1 MRFPSLLFVK
11 SFSFWY
17 KKASQLHPWARIAAA
32 RTCSCHNA
40 LSRIIV
46 PRGTEARTISSSARP
61 GMQCRSVHA
70 RVIRG
75 VMVRAVISTA
85 AMYVSPARRAL
96 IALRQQTVTA
106 LANVATLTCSVIIL
120 ISLPSP
126 HLSLL
131 FFCCF
136 SFCLHGFPFTFIASL
151 LE

>member
-17 KKASQLHPWARIAAA
+17 KKKKTSQLHPWARIAAA

-126 HLSLL
+126 HLS
-131 FFCCF
+131 FFFAAFLSACMDF
-136 SFCLHGFPFTFIASL
+136 HLHS
-151 LE
+151 